1 MVKAKFDYTG
11 IGVRNLDASINFY
24 IEKLGMQLMNRCD
37 IKETKGEIA
46 ELKTPEGNQKL
57 ELNWYADRKDYKN
70 GDEVDHLAF
79 TVEDVDAALAEL
91 KSQGVEVAMEP
102 FNEGSGRL
110 AFIKDPDGIWIELEG
125 PKKP

>member
-1 MVKAKFDYTG
+1 LVKAKFDYTG

>member
-24 IEKLGMQLMNRCD
+24 IEKLGMQLMNRYD

-57 ELNWYADRKDYKN
+57 ELIWYADRKDYKN

-125 PKKP
+125 PKKQ

>member
-24 IEKLGMQLMNRCD
+24 IEKLGMQLMNRYG
-37 IKETKGEIA
+37 IKETEGEIA
-46 ELKTPEGNQKL
+46 ELKTPEGTQKL